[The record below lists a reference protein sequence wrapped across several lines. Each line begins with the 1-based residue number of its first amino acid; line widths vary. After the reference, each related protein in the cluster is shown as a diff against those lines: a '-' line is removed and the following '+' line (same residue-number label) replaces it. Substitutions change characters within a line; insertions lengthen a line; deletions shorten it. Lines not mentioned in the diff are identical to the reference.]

1 MANLLI
7 GLLVVIFPISHISH
21 MPQQIFGIPGV
32 NPVNLIWLLAFILI
46 IFNLPKKPLVTGTS
60 FFKPGFILF
69 LAAFFIAVLWTAMTI
84 GSLKVPPGYP
94 PYTTTSILISNFFK
108 PLQVLLTGWLVYR
121 HSLTH
126 GYKAMENS
134 VMMIPVMMLPFV
146 VYYYFFGQTLDLI
159 HYSDARNNL
168 SSNIGLHA
176 NELGGVALIILAYT
190 INRKVDF
197 KLLEYIS
204 IIASLLVIAFSLSR
218 MAFLGVVIILLLS
231 LPSLN
236 MRQRITVLMLGALLA
251 LTLSPLIISRL
262 EYGIKDS
269 KKMDLNSISANRINF
284 LWKPSLKMISDHPI
298 QGQGYLSIWK
308 GKSSTFKGF
317 RLATHPHNAYLQV
330 ALDMGMIGIIL
341 LIGFL
346 ISFIN
351 TAKKRNKAL
360 LYSISAWCLMG
371 LTGFS
376 FYPEFATLAIWLLY
390 GISCAKP
397 SKMNKP
403 KTEAISHRHNTIVP
417 L

>member
-1 MANLLI
+1 
-7 GLLVVIFPISHISH
+7 
-21 MPQQIFGIPGV
+21 
-32 NPVNLIWLLAFILI
+32 
-46 IFNLPKKPLVTGTS
+46 
-60 FFKPGFILF
+60 
-69 LAAFFIAVLWTAMTI
+69 
-84 GSLKVPPGYP
+84 
-94 PYTTTSILISNFFK
+94 
-108 PLQVLLTGWLVYR
+108 
-121 HSLTH
+121 
-126 GYKAMENS
+126 MENS